1 MLAKSRGLSR
11 PVYVLLVL
19 FILLMAAHI
28 SWLAPAADAM
38 PVKAC
43 AKGNEWEEVKEKG
56 ADGAVVVFVCRCHR
70 DSRGVVL
77 WCGWEFSRLE
87 PAKNDKYTEA
97 SRLSSDPPYRMRI
110 ETALGEGRGGGDAI
124 GSIDMRNP
132 NWTDLTR
139 RVAVRTIMQY
149 KPTATS
155 GWLTCH
161 DTGWKEA
168 PTQRPRWSV
177 WVPQWTQ
184 PDCGKGYYQAKVA
197 GEFFAISKNAWIK
210 SNWHYSG
217 SIYMSGPCCVATT
230 EPTTTPGPDVTGDP

>member
-1 MLAKSRGLSR
+1 MLVKSRGSSR
-11 PVYVLLVL
+11 SLYALLALFVL
-19 FILLMAAHI
+19 MMTAHI
-28 SWLAPAADAM
+28 SWLASAADAM
-38 PVKAC
+38 PLKAC
-43 AKGNEWEEVKEKG
+43 TPANEWEEVKEPG
-56 ADGAVVVFVCRCHR
+56 TDGAQNVFLCRCYR
-70 DSRGVVL
+70 SPTGRIL
-77 WCGWEFSRLE
+77 TCGWEFSRLE
-87 PAKNDKYTEA
+87 PANNDKYTEA

-132 NWTDLTR
+132 DWTDLTR

-161 DTGWKEA
+161 DTGWREA

-177 WVPQWTQ
+177 WVAQWTQ
-184 PDCGKGYYQAKVA
+184 PDCGKGYYQAQVA

-217 SIYMSGPCCVATT
+217 SIYLSGPCCTPT
-230 EPTTTPGPDVTGDP
+230 DEPTTTPGQEITGGP